1 MSKKE
6 DLIARLKALGAELG
20 REVNLSGSN
29 EEMALRIAELEEEL
43 NDDDALPGPDVVTGG
58 IVDGVSICT
67 LPSTDDKPLAA
78 QDATDLVTVKALVT
92 LHINALH
99 ETSNELVAIA
109 EAGVTVRVTQDIP
122 ADLDRSGLATIE

>member
-43 NDDDALPGPDVVTGG
+43 NDDDGLPGPDMVTGG
-58 IVDGVSICT
+58 TVDAISINT
-67 LPSTDDKPLAA
+67 APVTKEPGLAM
-78 QDATDLVTVKALVT
+78 QDIADLVTVKALVT

-109 EAGVTVRVTQDIP
+109 EAGVTVRVTQDIA

>member
-43 NDDDALPGPDVVTGG
+43 NDDDGLPGPDVVTGG
-58 IVDGVSICT
+58 TVDAISINT
-67 LPSTDDKPLAA
+67 APVTKEPGLAV
-78 QDATDLVTVKALVT
+78 QDIADLVTVKALVT
-92 LHINALH
+92 LHINAFH

-109 EAGVTVRVTQDIP
+109 EAGVTVRVTQDIA

>member
-1 MSKKE
+1 
-6 DLIARLKALGAELG
+6 
-20 REVNLSGSN
+20 
-29 EEMALRIAELEEEL
+29 MALRIAELEEEL

-58 IVDGVSICT
+58 TVDAISINT
-67 LPSTDDKPLAA
+67 PPVANENLRAA
-78 QDATDLVTVKALVT
+78 DLVTVKALVT

-109 EAGVTVRVTQDIP
+109 EAGVTVRVTQDIA

>member
-1 MSKKE
+1 
-6 DLIARLKALGAELG
+6 
-20 REVNLSGSN
+20 
-29 EEMALRIAELEEEL
+29 MALRIAELEEEL

-58 IVDGVSICT
+58 IVDAISIGT
-67 LPSTDDKPLAA
+67 LRSTDDKPL
-78 QDATDLVTVKALVT
+78 QRRMLDLVTVKALVT

-109 EAGVTVRVTQDIP
+109 EAGVTVRVTQDIA